1 MTTPPYRA
9 DHVGSF
15 LRSPELLKA
24 RAGRADGRLP
34 HEELRKIEDQAVLDV
49 IALQRQVGLDVY
61 TDGELRRGGWMTDVI
76 DAVEGFVPEKVQIRW
91 RGDGERVEGSLAN
104 VVGARLRQVR
114 RLTGH
119 ETDFLRAHAPGP
131 IKMTVPSPSVFML
144 LSFKPGLTDTIYA
157 TRSDLLQ
164 ELARIIRGELR
175 ALAEEGVP
183 YIQLDAPQYGN
194 YVDPALREGL
204 KTRGVDPDR
213 ALDEAIVVDNACLEG
228 VKRPGVTVAL
238 HICRGNNQSRWFAE
252 GGYDPIAEKL
262 FGRLKADRFLL
273 EYDTERS
280 GGFEPLRFV
289 PKEAAVVLGL
299 ITTKDARLESEDDLL
314 RRIEQ
319 AARYV
324 PAERLALSPQCG
336 FASAAAGNRLS
347 RDDQKRKLELVVR
360 VARKVWR

>member
-1 MTTPPYRA
+1 MTTAYYRA

-15 LRSPELLKA
+15 LRPPALLQA
-24 RAGRADGRLP
+24 RAARAEGRLAP
-34 HEELRKIEDQAVLDV
+34 DALRTLEDQAVLDV
-49 IALQRQVGLDVY
+49 LALQRQVGIDVY
-61 TDGELRRGGWMTDVI
+61 TDGELRRAGWMTDVI

-104 VVGARLRQVR
+104 VVGAKLRQVR
-114 RLTGH
+114 RLTAH
-119 ETDFLRAHAPGP
+119 ETAFLRAHAAGP

-144 LSFKPGLTDTIYA
+144 ISFKPGVTDRVYA
-157 TRSDLLQ
+157 TRSELLQ
-164 ELARIIRGELR
+164 DLAAIIRGELL
-175 ALAEEGVP
+175 ALADEGVP

-213 ALDEAIVVDNACLEG
+213 ALDDAIVVDNACLAG
-228 VKRPGVTVAL
+228 VKRAGVTVAL
-238 HICRGNNQSRWFAE
+238 HVCRGNNQSRWFAE

-262 FGRLKADRFLL
+262 FGGLTADRFLL

-289 PKEAAVVLGL
+289 PKETTVVLGL
-299 ITTKDARLESEDDLL
+299 VTTKDARLESEEELL
-314 RRIEQ
+314 RQIEQ

-324 PAERLALSPQCG
+324 PLERLALSPQCG
-336 FASAAAGNRLS
+336 FASAAAGNRLGA
-347 RDDQKRKLELVVR
+347 DDQKRKLELVVR
-360 VARKVWR
+360 VARRVWG